1 MNRVLSKNA
10 NRIKA
15 LEERL
20 QDAEEQAIEASRR
33 VWKDQTRESSIS
45 EHCIASQ
52 VAKQLVRDRLAIAP
66 SDHYSYP
73 SIR

>member
-33 VWKDQTRESSIS
+33 VGIDHKREINMS
-45 EHCIASQ
+45 ENGIASQ

-66 SDHYSYP
+66 SDHFSYS